1 MIAIIV
7 PCYNEEFRFDVGK
20 WNILMQLVPRCTW
33 IYVDDGSS
41 DQTFLTLS
49 KLEPGKCHILR
60 LETNVGK
67 GEAIRAGLN
76 FALTSDF
83 SDGINQIGY
92 LDADG
97 AFAMEDIIR
106 MIEFSAEQFLVNSK
120 LNSIISSRVKLAGR
134 EISRNARRHYLG
146 RVIGTYIGMSW
157 KEAPYDTQSGFK
169 IFRVDSYFQKAITE
183 QFQTRWF
190 FDIELLLR
198 LHSIS
203 ESYPWEFPLT
213 KWNEVGNSRIDM
225 QQVVLIFR
233 EILRIRRIIRKNLVT
248 EGVQNGFN

>member
-7 PCYNEEFRFDVGK
+7 PCYNEEFRFDVDK
-20 WNILMQLVPRCTW
+20 WNVLMQLVPFCTW

-41 DQTFLTLS
+41 DQTFLALS
-49 KLEPGKCHILR
+49 KLESEKCHILR
-60 LETNVGK
+60 LEVNVGK

-76 FALTSDF
+76 FALNSDF
-83 SDGINQIGY
+83 SDGIKHIGY
-92 LDADG
+92 LDSDG

-106 MIEFSAEQFLVNSK
+106 MIEFSTEQFLLNSK

-134 EISRNARRHYLG
+134 EISRNTRRHYLG

-169 IFRVDSYFQKAITE
+169 IFRVDSYFLKAITE
-183 QFQTRWF
+183 RFQTRWF

-203 ESYPWEFPLT
+203 ESHPWEFPLT
-213 KWNEVGNSRIDM
+213 KWNEVSNSRIDM
-225 QQVVLIFR
+225 QQVVVIFR
-233 EILRIRRIIRKNLVT
+233 EILRIRRIIRRNQVAK
-248 EGVQNGFN
+248 GVKNGFN